1 MKFHEY
7 PKALRGPNGEIEI
20 APNATKEKALRA
32 AGYEMPGQPSAEDFA
47 RAQNHIDRDRPVAEW
62 PKYINGKIVHDP
74 EAPPAV
80 PEGEF
85 PKYVAGRVVE
95 NREDEVALLAE
106 GDAPAMPPAGRAGER
121 AKLMRIAAGLG
132 LKPQVTWGVARLREA
147 VTEAQERRTAYPMAM
162 RGPDGG
168 IVNARDEGEEA
179 ALLTQGYEC
188 PGTPN
193 PRLSQKLENSRP
205 RVNIKNGRNSSMARS
220 CRIRTPAPNF
230 PNGSTAVELRI
241 KRRSWPCSPVKA
253 SCSAAGLCDA
263 D

>member
-193 PRLSQKLENSRP
+193 PAAFAKDREQPAESEYREWPKYINGKIVHDPNAGPEFP
-205 RVNIKNGRNSSMARS
+205 KWVNGR
-220 CRIRTPAPNF
+220 RIENKAQEL
-230 PNGSTAVELRI
+230 AVLACEGFLFGGG
-241 KRRSWPCSPVKA
+241 A
-253 SCSAAGLCDA
+253 L
-263 D
+263 